1 MNLIDVREVAE
12 DEKFQEIFFDLSLQV
27 VSFSKTIP
35 AKDTVKVFWSLRTV
49 ELHQRGKNKKT
60 RRNVDMDLLRLIF
73 QNPELNMGK
82 TTSPVPTVNA
92 NTFSKSNDAQVTLQM
107 TGGSNAVYN
116 VTMGLAPPAA
126 PNNSYHV
133 LPGYGDPNN
142 AYPGHV
148 FSDPVYANQ
157 YIQAG
162 TSDPV
167 YPTQYIQAGNA
178 DPVYPSH
185 FIEEAKDANLDP
197 ATPSHYY
204 IKDEKDSNPNPAY
217 YNKEADIESQAQTE
231 MKLLKD
237 ELEGMEIKKNPDL
250 EGAEIKK
257 GTVRGLLNVFKSKKS
272 KRRQSTA
279 TGLTGLTGISATEL
293 CIQEANEAKDAEVE
307 EERVDDRERLLRFGG
322 FKLKRNNSG
331 LSNISGLT
339 EKTGITTAEEL
350 RQKRIMDQIEIEEKR
365 VQETLRAELAK
376 HEERAIVSER
386 LGKIREVENIE
397 IRRQSAIS
405 CISGLTNKTGLTERT
420 SFTTEELRQQRIQ
433 DDIDA
438 EERLIQEA
446 IQAEEEEER
455 MRRRK
460 SGISGITEVSSFTTE
475 ELRQQRIQDEID
487 SEERRVQ
494 EAIRAEEE
502 EERAIVR
509 RRQSALSGLTERSSF
524 TTEELRQQRIQ
535 DDIDAEERRVQE
547 AIRAEEE
554 EEQLMVRR
562 QSLGMASSRIREE
575 KEAEKWRIQE
585 EMASSRAREE
595 KEADSW
601 HMQEEMQAEEDK
613 RLEYLEQEELMREER
628 NFRGR
633 YLEFWLDHSNRV
645 SQIYNERSTCIA
657 CGGKAT
663 IMLYEGGGWNA
674 TNGLN
679 KQLYSKL
686 AGRNQA
692 LPGPSYIALGSQNR
706 YYVKFEDGRCQW
718 VGCDALSQE
727 LRKHRPLKT
736 IAFGET
742 WNSYFIVYEDGGYSY
757 KGIPYHVNDIIQK
770 NQCEIECVSLG
781 PKGEYFMKMK
791 NGRVWWGGM
800 SYNAMNKVNRLKDRV
815 KFIDFGENET
825 FVCRYT

>member
-1 MNLIDVREVAE
+1 
-12 DEKFQEIFFDLSLQV
+12 
-27 VSFSKTIP
+27 
-35 AKDTVKVFWSLRTV
+35 
-49 ELHQRGKNKKT
+49 
-60 RRNVDMDLLRLIF
+60 
-73 QNPELNMGK
+73 
-82 TTSPVPTVNA
+82 
-92 NTFSKSNDAQVTLQM
+92 
-107 TGGSNAVYN
+107 
-116 VTMGLAPPAA
+116 
-126 PNNSYHV
+126 
-133 LPGYGDPNN
+133 
-142 AYPGHV
+142 
-148 FSDPVYANQ
+148 
-157 YIQAG
+157 
-162 TSDPV
+162 
-167 YPTQYIQAGNA
+167 
-178 DPVYPSH
+178 
-185 FIEEAKDANLDP
+185 
-197 ATPSHYY
+197 
-204 IKDEKDSNPNPAY
+204 
-217 YNKEADIESQAQTE
+217 
-231 MKLLKD
+231 
-237 ELEGMEIKKNPDL
+237 
-250 EGAEIKK
+250 
-257 GTVRGLLNVFKSKKS
+257 
-272 KRRQSTA
+272 
-279 TGLTGLTGISATEL
+279 
-293 CIQEANEAKDAEVE
+293 
-307 EERVDDRERLLRFGG
+307 
-322 FKLKRNNSG
+322 
-331 LSNISGLT
+331 
-339 EKTGITTAEEL
+339 
-350 RQKRIMDQIEIEEKR
+350 
-365 VQETLRAELAK
+365 
-376 HEERAIVSER
+376 
-386 LGKIREVENIE
+386 
-397 IRRQSAIS
+397 
-405 CISGLTNKTGLTERT
+405 
-420 SFTTEELRQQRIQ
+420 
-433 DDIDA
+433 
-438 EERLIQEA
+438 
-446 IQAEEEEER
+446 
-455 MRRRK
+455 
-460 SGISGITEVSSFTTE
+460 
-475 ELRQQRIQDEID
+475 
-487 SEERRVQ
+487 
-494 EAIRAEEE
+494 
-502 EERAIVR
+502 
-509 RRQSALSGLTERSSF
+509 
-524 TTEELRQQRIQ
+524 
-535 DDIDAEERRVQE
+535 
-547 AIRAEEE
+547 
-554 EEQLMVRR
+554 MVRR